1 MSESLDALERVFGHT
16 EFRPGQSEV
25 VDSIMAGHPTL
36 AVMPTGAGKSLCY
49 QLPAVV
55 LDGLTLVISPLI
67 ALIHDQV
74 RALVAKNVAAASLT
88 SSDSYEDRQETLRR
102 LQAGQLDILYVAPE
116 RFRNPGFLKH
126 IQQAKLALF
135 VVDEAHC
142 ISQWGH
148 DFRPDYARLGDVIQR
163 LAPPRVAAL
172 TATATVDVQD
182 NILSQLGLHEPRKI
196 ITGFDRPNLEL
207 SVKETA
213 RGKAKLEATKNALET
228 WTQDG
233 GAAIIYVA
241 TRKKTEEIAT
251 ALSELGFDAHA
262 YHAGLDAQVRNRVQE
277 HFTTGPQP
285 VVVATTAF
293 GMGIDRAD
301 VRVVVHYQIPAS
313 VEGYYQEVGRGGR
326 DGAAAG
332 GILLYD
338 SSDLRYA
345 YMKHQASC
353 PSPEAVAQAFTMVN
367 QQAAAPHNF
376 EQWVEYLEPEVGP
389 ATRAALI
396 ALEQAGDVAFT
407 GSGAKCFV
415 QQSTVDPEMLQ
426 ERARRERARLDAMI
440 GYVMRAPCRRRYL
453 VDYFGDLRRP
463 ERCEVCDRCLA
474 PDAVVLEGEARNH
487 ALMAL
492 SCVARMRGRYGKT
505 RVADVLLG
513 SRARPI
519 IEAGLTELST
529 HGLLKG
535 WTRPDILALL
545 DALARAELAKVTGQ
559 EYPKL
564 MLSDQGAAALKGAPI
579 ALQLKMERGSPSK
592 TSKTGASRSPAP
604 TVEEGAQPLFDALRS
619 WRSSVAQELGKP
631 PYVVAH
637 DKLLAEL
644 SNRRP
649 ETLQVL
655 ATLPG
660 IGPSKLEKYGA
671 AILKIVVAHPA

>member
-1 MSESLDALERVFGHT
+1 MSATLDALERVFGHT

-25 VDSIMAGHPTL
+25 VQSIIDGHPTL

-49 QLPAVV
+49 QLPAVI
-55 LDGLTLVISPLI
+55 LDGLTLVVSPLI

-74 RALVAKNVAAASLT
+74 RALKAQGVAAASLT
-88 SSDSYEDRQETLRR
+88 SSDSYEDRQGTLKR
-102 LQAGQLDILYVAPE
+102 LQAGELDILYVAPE

-126 IQQAKLALF
+126 IQQANLALF

-148 DFRPDYARLGDVIQR
+148 DFRPDYARLGDIIQR

-182 NILSQLGLHEPRKI
+182 NILSQLGLHEPTKI

-207 SVKETA
+207 SVTEA
-213 RGKAKLEATKNALET
+213 GRGKAKLKATKTALQT
-228 WTQDG
+228 WTEDG
-233 GAAIIYVA
+233 GAAIVYVA
-241 TRKKTEEIAT
+241 TRKKTEEIAA
-251 ALSELGFDAHA
+251 ALAEEGFDAHA
-262 YHAGLDAQVRNRVQE
+262 YHAGLDPVIRRRVEE
-277 HFTTGPQP
+277 HFTNADQP

-301 VRVVVHYQIPAS
+301 VRVVVHYQIPSS

-332 GILLYD
+332 GVLLYD
-338 SSDLRYA
+338 SSDLRYT

-353 PSPEAVAQAFTMVN
+353 PSPEAVAQAFAMVN
-367 QQAAAPHNF
+367 QQASAPHSF
-376 EQWVEYLEPEVGP
+376 DQWIQYLEPEVGP

-407 GSGAKCFV
+407 GQGAQCFV
-415 QQSTVDPEMLQ
+415 PECTVDPEMLQ

-453 VDYFGDLRRP
+453 VDYFGDARRP
-463 ERCEVCDRCLA
+463 DRCEVCDRCLA
-474 PDAVVLEGEARNH
+474 PDALVLEGEARQH

-535 WTRPDILALL
+535 WTRPDVLALL
-545 DALARAELAKVTGQ
+545 DALTRAELAKITGQ

-564 MLSDQGAAALKGAPI
+564 MLCETGADALKGGTI
-579 ALQLKMERGSPSK
+579 ALQLQLERGPKKAGGSSSTPG
-592 TSKTGASRSPAP
+592 TAATVDAS
-604 TVEEGAQPLFDALRS
+604 AQPLFDALRS
-619 WRSSVAQELGKP
+619 WRSTVAQELGKP

-649 ETLQVL
+649 ESLQVL

-671 AILKIVVAHPA
+671 AILEIVVAYPA